1 MVGLALTEVMSMM
14 QKQKKPRNKSNEEP
28 QRTKGKTA
36 GDTES
41 KASRPKWDHKGQ
53 GRSGAK
59 ARRRKG
65 E

>member
-1 MVGLALTEVMSMM
+1 M

-41 KASRPKWDHKGQ
+41 KSTRPKQDHKGQ
-53 GRSGAK
+53 GRTGAK
-59 ARRRKG
+59 ARRKND

>member
-1 MVGLALTEVMSMM
+1 MM
-14 QKQKKPRNKSNEEP
+14 QKQKKPPNKSNEEP

-36 GDTES
+36 GDTGS
-41 KASRPKWDHKGQ
+41 KASRAKRDHKGQ
-53 GRSGAK
+53 GRAGAK